1 MTTLTV
7 INAAFIPVIVAARP
21 TELFR
26 QPPTGTDPG
35 ALRIVPATDVRSGDW
50 VLGEYEGA
58 LDPSRLATVMQSV
71 ACFPALPV
79 AASGKIALDGES
91 PVWRPTDLVLII
103 PRERIPADTY
113 DDRST
118 GYRIGDRVE
127 RSIIYSPIHDDPCD
141 KVGVARP
148 VIQRGTV
155 TDVED
160 GTFTVGWL
168 GCWVNG
174 HTTETA
180 MRLADPV
187 RIERERA
194 VYGFAVG
201 DTVTTEGSYATGVVL
216 ELWSHGDAPMARVYW
231 PGSPWSNYCRYD
243 FAETS
248 GFSPVVPTNRYE
260 ITASHCYAR
269 TA

>member
-1 MTTLTV
+1 M
-7 INAAFIPVIVAARP
+7 
-21 TELFR
+21 
-26 QPPTGTDPG
+26 
-35 ALRIVPATDVRSGDW
+35 
-50 VLGEYEGA
+50 LGEHEGE
-58 LDPSRLATVMQSV
+58 LTPSRLTTVMQSV

-79 AASGKIALDGES
+79 AASGRIALDGEA
-91 PVWRPTDLVLII
+91 PIWRPTDLVLII
-103 PRERIPADTY
+103 PREQIPAETY
-113 DDRST
+113 SDRST
-118 GYRIGDRVE
+118 GFRVGDRVE
-127 RSIIYSPIHDDPCD
+127 RSIIYSPIHDDPRD

-194 VYGFAVG
+194 MYGFAVG
-201 DTVTTEGSYATGVVL
+201 DTVTTGGSYATGVVL
-216 ELWSHGDAPMARVYW
+216 EVWNHGDAPMARVYW
-231 PGSPWSNYCRYD
+231 PGSGWSNYCRYD
-243 FAETS
+243 FAETR

-260 ITASHCYAR
+260 ITASHCYAH